1 MKTLNDFIN
10 DNIQEFNNAEP
21 YDGHFNR
28 FVNRLRRQETF
39 RSISFRNTIIKI
51 AAIFISVAII
61 STVMFTALRSWNQK
75 LEALSMSYLNN
86 ELVEAEE
93 YYAVQLDVYYKEI
106 DQMGFPGSYSEKA
119 KILKEL
125 DEMDIFIREMK
136 NDLKNNPD
144 NELIINAI
152 INYYQL
158 KLEMM
163 EQIIAKINKTN
174 DLLL

>member
-28 FVNRLRRQETF
+28 FVNQLRRQDTY

-61 STVMFTALRSWNQK
+61 STVMFTALRSWNEK
-75 LEALSMSYLNN
+75 LEALSISYLNN

-93 YYAVQLDVYYKEI
+93 YYGLQLDIYYKEI
-106 DQMGFPGSYSEKA
+106 DQLGFPGSYYEKA